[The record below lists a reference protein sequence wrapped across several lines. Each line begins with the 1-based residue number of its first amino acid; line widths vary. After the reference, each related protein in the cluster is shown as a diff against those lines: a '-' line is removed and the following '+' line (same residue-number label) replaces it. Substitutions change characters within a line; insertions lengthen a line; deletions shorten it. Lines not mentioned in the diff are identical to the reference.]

1 MVYCCRPHGRALSD
15 EPTGSPSIS
24 YAIIGGSATP
34 PHFAWEGGPR
44 VAPLVRLESRVGMGF
59 HFGYPKNTS
68 EILTQL
74 GITPSI
80 RNEIRMCHMIFYA
93 KLACHVTRLDKV
105 VQNLMD
111 REGLLILGPN

>member
-1 MVYCCRPHGRALSD
+1 
-15 EPTGSPSIS
+15 
-24 YAIIGGSATP
+24 
-34 PHFAWEGGPR
+34 
-44 VAPLVRLESRVGMGF
+44 MGF